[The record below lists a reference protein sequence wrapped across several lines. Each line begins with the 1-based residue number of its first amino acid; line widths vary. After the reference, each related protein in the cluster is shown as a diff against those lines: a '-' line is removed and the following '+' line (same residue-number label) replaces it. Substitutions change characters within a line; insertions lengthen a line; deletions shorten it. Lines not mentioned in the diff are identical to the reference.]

1 MNTYSLCLHVLFT
14 WLTWKCSCGICQVV
28 REKILTGI
36 ADSSDLAEAF
46 PCCKQLFFR
55 KKNHW
60 AIKLEFGM
68 FNVGFWYS
76 FILIRCWHLGFDL
89 FISHVDCESFFVIF
103 FIEINWSSLLPAFW
117 GTWLYRFY
125 QQLCH
130 GNDVKLRCCI
140 SFTLLSTRR
149 RLWMWGHRA

>member
-1 MNTYSLCLHVLFT
+1 MFACITCLIDLK
-14 WLTWKCSCGICQVV
+14 KCSYEICQVV
-28 REKILTGI
+28 REKILTGV
-36 ADSSDLAEAF
+36 ADSSGLAEAF

-60 AIKLEFGM
+60 TIIKLEFRM

-76 FILIRCWHLGFDL
+76 FILICCWHLGFDL
-89 FISHVDCESFFVIF
+89 LFIMLIVNAFFVIF

-117 GTWLYRFY
+117 GTWLYIFY

-130 GNDVKLRCCI
+130 GNDVKLWCCI
-140 SFTLLSTRR
+140 WFTLLSTRR
-149 RLWMWGHRA
+149 WLWMWGHQA